1 LLTGLEYGV
10 LGSLAMIVWFAGT
23 AVRDNLHW
31 WAMPNLVASTI
42 LGNAVFRAG
51 MGKATVTGVSILIFA
66 GGLLGAVHGLVA
78 RNFRGY
84 WRSAALGLFVSL
96 IWHALFY
103 SSVFGTTTRLL
114 AAYAPQPSTFAAH
127 VVFGLVLGRNYR
139 GTVRRFQQVAGF
151 REAEPRPLDVDA
163 ER

>member
-1 LLTGLEYGV
+1 LAGLENGV

-31 WAMPNLVASTI
+31 WAMPNLVASTV
-42 LGNAVFRAG
+42 LGSSVFRAG
-51 MGKATVTGVSILIFA
+51 LGKATVTGISVFIFA
-66 GGLLGAVHGLVA
+66 GGLLGAGHGLVA
-78 RNFRGY
+78 RDFRGY
-84 WRSAALGLFVSL
+84 WRSAALGVAVSL

-103 SSVFGTTTRLL
+103 SSVFGSTTRLL

-127 VVFGLVLGRNYR
+127 LVFGLVLGRSYR
-139 GTVRRFQQVAGF
+139 GTAQGF
-151 REAEPRPLDVDA
+151 RQTADFREEESHPPDFDA